1 MYYPWGR
8 FFQILLLTQRKSKSS
23 YMQFFQLNA
32 ALFLLLSLS
41 SVTPIFA
48 QPASLKQ
55 EISIWFLEERFL
67 IADHNDDALLETGEL
82 RKFPEEFVYYLDE
95 RNFEAADKN
104 RDGFLSFNE
113 INARRNSEYIFR
125 YNMERKAYR
134 ELARTYPLLELAD
147 VRYLKDNPELVVQL
161 FSNFTWMLE
170 HPKLAEEVY
179 SDRSW
184 TARNVEVLV
193 ALHKNLRWM
202 ASNPIEA
209 RDLYRDRN
217 TTQRLPQFLSWRA
230 DHQEFMRR
238 FPRLENIDQIDFVPG
253 DIVIGDR

>member
-1 MYYPWGR
+1 MH
-8 FFQILLLTQRKSKSS
+8 FFP
-23 YMQFFQLNA
+23 LNA

-41 SVTPIFA
+41 SVSPLFA
-48 QPASLKQ
+48 QSASLKQ

-67 IADHNDDALLETGEL
+67 IADHNDDALLEMREL

-104 RDGFLSFNE
+104 RDGYLSFNE
-113 INARRNSEYIFR
+113 INARRSSENLFR
-125 YNMERKAYR
+125 YNMERKEYR
-134 ELARTYPLLELAD
+134 ELARTYPLLEQAD
-147 VRYLKDNPELVVQL
+147 VRYLKDNPELVVRL
-161 FSNFTWMLE
+161 FSNFTWMIE
-170 HPKLAEEVY
+170 HPQLAEEIY

-184 TARNVEVLV
+184 TARNIEVML

-202 ASNPIEA
+202 VSNPLQA
-209 RDLYRDRN
+209 RNLYRDRT

-238 FPRLENIDQIDFVPG
+238 FPRLETIDLIDFFPG
-253 DIVIGDR
+253 DIIVGDR

>member
-1 MYYPWGR
+1 
-8 FFQILLLTQRKSKSS
+8 
-23 YMQFFQLNA
+23 MQFFQLNA
-32 ALFLLLSLS
+32 VLFLLLYFASYSPLH
-41 SVTPIFA
+41 A
-48 QPASLKQ
+48 QPASLKK
-55 EISIWFLEERFL
+55 EISVWFLEERFL
-67 IADHNDDALLETGEL
+67 IADHNDDALLEKSEL
-82 RKFPEEFVYYLDE
+82 AQFPEEFVYYLDA
-95 RNFEAADKN
+95 RNFDATDKN
-104 RDGFLSFNE
+104 LDGFLSFNE
-113 INARRNSEYIFR
+113 INARRSSEHIFR

-134 ELARTYPLLELAD
+134 ELARAYPLVEQAD
-147 VRYLKDNPELVVQL
+147 VRYLKDNPELAVRL

-170 HPKLAEEVY
+170 HPKLAADVY
-179 SDRSW
+179 TDRSW
-184 TARNVEVLV
+184 AARNAEALM

-253 DIVIGDR
+253 DIVVGDR